1 LTGVNQFDNYSFPRR
16 SSIADA
22 NKEETESGFKKEKG
36 NLERSA
42 ELSNLGRRATLAD
55 VLRRR
60 RTRTA
65 LGVGGRGAELSGTTS
80 CP

>member
-1 LTGVNQFDNYSFPRR
+1 MTGVNQFDNYSFPRR

-55 VLRRR
+55 VL
-60 RTRTA
+60 
-65 LGVGGRGAELSGTTS
+65 
-80 CP
+80 